1 VLAVLAV
8 LLLLLGLP
16 GLAHAYIDPSAG
28 SVLLQLLLGGLAGV
42 LVALRLYWNRLSAFF
57 RRRQV
62 PAARDERD
70 RIP

>member
-1 VLAVLAV
+1 MLAVA
-8 LLLLLGLP
+8 LLLLSLP

-62 PAARDERD
+62 PAPRDERD
-70 RIP
+70 RIQ